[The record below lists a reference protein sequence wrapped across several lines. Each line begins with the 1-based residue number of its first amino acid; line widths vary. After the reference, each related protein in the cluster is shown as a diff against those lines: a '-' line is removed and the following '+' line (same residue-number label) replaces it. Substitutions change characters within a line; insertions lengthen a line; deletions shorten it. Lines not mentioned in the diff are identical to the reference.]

1 VIANCAFLAAMV
13 LLLGAFALL
22 GELEFL
28 APYKHLVIARYLPA
42 VGWTLA
48 VVFFNLFCMFYLTA
62 RVLFLK
68 DTGRKLAHV
77 ERLLRSSEPIVEDLS
92 AEIARSD

>member
-13 LLLGAFALL
+13 LLLGAFAML
-22 GELEFL
+22 GALEFL
-28 APYKHLVIARYLPA
+28 APYKQLIIARYLPA
-42 VGWTLA
+42 IGWALG
-48 VVFFNLFCMFYLTA
+48 VVFFNLFCLFYLVG

-77 ERLLRSSEPIVEDLS
+77 ERLLRSSEPILEDLS